1 MNNTSTGN
9 ISAGTGGSSE
19 AFEAFENGASIEEIN
34 EKYFSHN
41 NDQSE
46 AEIKTDISAGDN
58 ADNSSPENAD
68 NTDSVRQAESAQSE
82 RGNDG
87 ENAKESD
94 VATSEQTFSQSD
106 VDSIVGRRIEK
117 ERRMRDS
124 LQSDFDNYKI
134 KVSKMLGVDVADV
147 DSAIEN
153 EVLKREMSDS
163 DIDDPELFMRARR
176 AEIERDE
183 LKQRLSEQNEVE
195 EKNKFAEVI
204 ITQLRE
210 FEVKN
215 PGADIVKMSSD
226 DNFNKI
232 LKSFYDNDSTRD
244 SCVIMAARAFG
255 YDVFPNSGSKD
266 VNSSGNSDGSSSDTR
281 QINRERSSE
290 SAGHV
295 RSPMSTD
302 KKFDYDKMSLSDFDD
317 IQSRV
322 ARGERIIP

>member
-1 MNNTSTGN
+1 MNNTSTGK

-34 EKYFSHN
+34 KKYFAN
-41 NDQSE
+41 NDQSQALNE
-46 AEIKTDISAGDN
+46 SEISAGDN
-58 ADNSSPENAD
+58 AENSSPENAD
-68 NTDSVRQAESAQSE
+68 NTDSVRQAESAHNE

-87 ENAKESD
+87 ENAEESD

-134 KVSKMLGVDVADV
+134 KVSKMLGVDLADV

-153 EVLKREMSDS
+153 EMLKREMSDS
-163 DIDDPELFMRARR
+163 NVDDPELFMRARR

-183 LKQRLSEQNEVE
+183 LKQRLSEQNEAD
-195 EKNKFAEVI
+195 EKNKFAQVI
-204 ITQLRE
+204 TSQLRE

-226 DNFNKI
+226 DNFNRI

-255 YDVFPNSGSKD
+255 YDVIPESKD
-266 VNSSGNSDGSSSDTR
+266 VKSSGISDGSSSDTR

-317 IQSRV
+317 IQIRV